1 VLGGRSINNKVSP
14 FFLKKGLFLI
24 SSGEQNIVL
33 EHNTFPLP
41 AEPAIVEWERIR
53 ICIEGGERLTMN
65 TMERRRSNI
74 EVIADMLRLGE
85 AGKTEIM
92 YSANLSYFQL
102 QKYLNFMLKLG
113 LINKVTVGNPMV
125 TYRVT
130 RKGLRLLRNI
140 DSILEVLELREE
152 D

>member
-1 VLGGRSINNKVSP
+1 
-14 FFLKKGLFLI
+14 
-24 SSGEQNIVL
+24 
-33 EHNTFPLP
+33 
-41 AEPAIVEWERIR
+41 
-53 ICIEGGERLTMN
+53 MN

-92 YSANLSYFQL
+92 YSANMSYFQL
-102 QKYLNFMLKLG
+102 QKYLNFLLQLG
-113 LINKVTVGNPMV
+113 LITKVTLGNPSV

-130 RKGLRLLRNI
+130 EKGLRLLRNI
-140 DSILEVLELREE
+140 DSILEVLELKEE